1 MVYENKKTWEI
12 QVKGPWVG
20 WARKSFTDGGFE
32 IGIIAEMEKQI
43 D

>member
-1 MVYENKKTWEI
+1 MVYEDKKTWEI
-12 QVKGPWVG
+12 QVKAPRAG
-20 WARKSFTDGGFE
+20 WARKGFTDGGFE